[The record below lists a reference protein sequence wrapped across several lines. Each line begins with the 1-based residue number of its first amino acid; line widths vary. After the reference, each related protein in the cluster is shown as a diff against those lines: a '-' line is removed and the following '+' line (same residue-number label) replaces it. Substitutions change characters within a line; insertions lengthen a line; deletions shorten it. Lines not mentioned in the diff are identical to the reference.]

1 MSRPALAAL
10 PCLALPCLA
19 MLCLAT
25 PLPVAAQTSSTAPAA
40 PLATPAQ
47 RASRA
52 IGGHDPVA
60 YFSGAPALGSAA
72 FTTVHAGAT
81 YRFASA
87 ANLTAFLAAPDRYL
101 PQFGGNCAWAA
112 SQGRL
117 AKPDPRIWRVVSGK
131 LYLNCSPEAETKWL
145 ADVPGNIA
153 KAEAFWA
160 AQPR

>member
-1 MSRPALAAL
+1 SSA
-10 PCLALPCLA
+10 
-19 MLCLAT
+19 
-25 PLPVAAQTSSTAPAA
+25 PLPVAAQMASTVPAA
-40 PLATPAQ
+40 PPTTAPES
-47 RASRA
+47 ASPA

-87 ANLTAFLAAPDRYL
+87 ANRAVFLAEPQRYL
-101 PQFGGNCAWAA
+101 PQFGGYCAWAA

-117 AKPDPRIWRVVSGK
+117 AKPDPWIWRVVGGK
-131 LYLNCSPEAETKWL
+131 LYLNCSPDAETKWL

-160 AQPR
+160 SQPR